1 MSDERKFYD
10 SKGKFL
16 GTFRP
21 AKGGGDSGGGGC
33 VGGLV
38 AIAFLV
44 YLVVEGWSGIVK
56 PTYHFAPVD
65 SVGTELLVK
74 SMTFEKG
81 RFVDADLVDGHFLVS
96 VSNYD
101 TVHFTGTWEE
111 ELRLTV
117 DEHDFQYNTFKSG
130 EEVVVQWDSDG
141 VVIENKNPLS
151 DQYGQVERWEGGMD
165 DVQFWMALVL
175 TVVALWF
182 LKQFLHGLF
191 F

>member
-1 MSDERKFYD
+1 MSDERKIYD
-10 SKGKFL
+10 SKGKFR

-33 VGGLV
+33 VGVLV
-38 AIAFLV
+38 AIALLV

-74 SMTFEKG
+74 RMTFEQG
-81 RFVDADLVDGHFLVS
+81 RVVDAAQVAGYFLVS
-96 VSNYD
+96 VSDYD

-117 DEHDFQYNTFKSG
+117 DDHDFKYNTFKSA
-130 EEVVVQWDSDG
+130 EKVVVQWDSDG

-151 DQYGQVERWEGGMD
+151 DEYGQVERWEGGMD

-175 TVVALWF
+175 IVAALWI
-182 LKQFLHGLF
+182 LRQFF
-191 F
+191 S

>member
-1 MSDERKFYD
+1 MSDERKIYD

-33 VGGLV
+33 VGVLV
-38 AIAFLV
+38 AIALLV

-81 RFVDADLVDGHFLVS
+81 RFVDADQVEGHFLVS
-96 VSNYD
+96 VSDYD
-101 TVHFTGTWEE
+101 TLYFTGTWDD
-111 ELRLTV
+111 ELRLTMA
-117 DEHDFQYNTFKSG
+117 EHDFKYNTFKSG

-141 VVIENKNPLS
+141 VTLENQNPLS
-151 DQYGQVERWEGGMD
+151 DEYGQVERWEGGMD
-165 DVQFWMALVL
+165 SVQWWMALIL
-175 TVVALWF
+175 VVTALWIVR
-182 LKQFLHGLF
+182 KLF
-191 F
+191 RG

>member
-1 MSDERKFYD
+1 MSDEQKIYD

-21 AKGGGDSGGGGC
+21 SKGGSDSGGGGGC
-33 VGGLV
+33 VGIIV
-38 AIAFLV
+38 AILIV
-44 YLVVEGWSGIVK
+44 IYLVVEGWSGIVK
-56 PTYHFAPVD
+56 PTYHFAPSD
-65 SVGTELLVK
+65 SAGTELLVK

-81 RFVDADLVDGHFLVS
+81 RFFDADQVEGHFLVS
-96 VSNYD
+96 VSDYD
-101 TVHFTGTWEE
+101 TLFFTGTWDD
-111 ELRLTV
+111 ELRLTMA
-117 DEHDFQYNTFKSG
+117 EHDFKYNTFKSG

-175 TVVALWF
+175 VVVALWI
-182 LKQFLHGLF
+182 LKQFF

>member
-1 MSDERKFYD
+1 MSDESKIYD
-10 SKGKFL
+10 GKGKFL

-21 AKGGGDSGGGGC
+21 AKGGGESGGGGC
-33 VGGLV
+33 VGVLV
-38 AIAFLV
+38 AIALLV

-65 SVGTELLVK
+65 GVVTELLVK

-81 RFVDADLVDGHFLVS
+81 RFVDADQVDGHFLVS
-96 VSNYD
+96 GPDYD

-111 ELRLTV
+111 GLRLTV
-117 DEHDFQYNTFKSG
+117 DEHDFKYNTFKPG

-141 VVIENKNPLS
+141 VAIENKNPLS
-151 DQYGQVERWEGGMD
+151 DEYGQVEHWEGGMD

-175 TVVALWF
+175 VVAVLWIV
-182 LKQFLHGLF
+182 KQFF